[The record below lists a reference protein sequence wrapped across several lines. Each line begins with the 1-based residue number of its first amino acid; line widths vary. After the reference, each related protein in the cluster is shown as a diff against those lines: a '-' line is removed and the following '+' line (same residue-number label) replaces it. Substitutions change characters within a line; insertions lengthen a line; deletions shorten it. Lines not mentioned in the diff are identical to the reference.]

1 MATVKLNQKQVPLH
15 GHVRRQTTWI
25 RNEEKLKQWR
35 KATTHNTQKH
45 THRSSGVSSTERK
58 SDVTRSGRLSDGT
71 IHSNSTGSSSE
82 PSLTIRRLQD
92 VDDIEQKESV
102 EKCLKWME
110 SLPDKFSGM
119 HIFVQPSS
127 DIDPV
132 S

>member
-1 MATVKLNQKQVPLH
+1 MATMKLNSKQTLS
-15 GHVRRQTTWI
+15 GHMRRQTTWI
-25 RNEEKLKQWR
+25 RSEGKLKQWR
-35 KATTHNTQKH
+35 KTTTNGTPKL
-45 THRSSGVSSTERK
+45 THRSSGMSSTERK

-82 PSLTIRRLQD
+82 RGLTIKRLQD
-92 VDDIEQKESV
+92 VDDIEQKESI

-110 SLPDKFSGM
+110 TLPDKFSGM
-119 HIFVQPSS
+119 HIFVQPPS